1 MPSYQEYIKTL
12 HDTNQ
17 MIIMID
23 KEKKLG
29 KKMHKSPDEI
39 VRDDLFV
46 IAEINKRN
54 KLTIQFVRNTT
65 ELSNRS
71 KVKPRKKNN
80 ELTAGKRV
88 SSFFLMASGS
98 RHSNGLKNMEK

>member
-1 MPSYQEYIKTL
+1 
-12 HDTNQ
+12 
-17 MIIMID
+17 
-23 KEKKLG
+23 
-29 KKMHKSPDEI
+29 MHKSPDEI

-71 KVKPRKKNN
+71 KVKP
-80 ELTAGKRV
+80 EKRTTNLQQESGYRA
-88 SSFFLMASGS
+88 SSSWRQVRDIQMD
-98 RHSNGLKNMEK
+98 